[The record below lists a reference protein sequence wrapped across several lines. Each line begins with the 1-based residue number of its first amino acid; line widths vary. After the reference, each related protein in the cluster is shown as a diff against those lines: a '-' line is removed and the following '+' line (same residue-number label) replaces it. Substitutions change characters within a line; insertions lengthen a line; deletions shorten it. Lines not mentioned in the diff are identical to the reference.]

1 MARSEREASLP
12 LRPVGSNNRNVYV
25 ERLTPVLDAVAS
37 CPAEDHSASA
47 LANRIGVSV
56 RHLGRLFSQHLGMT
70 PARYV
75 ELVRIAAA
83 KALLTGGR
91 APLSEVA
98 TEAGFGSAETMRRAF
113 LRTVGVTPGA
123 YRRCRG
129 MSRSEGELSLRH
141 GPKRRTLGLTNQRD
155 QPAGPVGPLQRS

>member
-1 MARSEREASLP
+1 
-12 LRPVGSNNRNVYV
+12 VYV
-25 ERLTPVLDAVAS
+25 ERLAPVIDAVAA
-37 CPAEDHSASA
+37 CPAEDHSAA
-47 LANRIGVSV
+47 AMANRIGVSV
-56 RHLGRLFSQHLGMT
+56 RHLGRLFTQHMGVT

-75 ELVRIAAA
+75 ELVRIAAT

-123 YRRCRG
+123 YRRRRG

-155 QPAGPVGPLQRS
+155 EPAGTAGSLQRS